1 MDPFS
6 EVMSSWG
13 IEGKNKFVIYVAEKS
28 DMMPRNQQ
36 DSWPR
41 VESKHGH
48 EVKYFRKRPLLCQ
61 SPSIYDILPCL
72 VMMKISSIR
81 HSEVLTF
88 DSSRSNLLGTRKYY
102 GDIRTEVYESHKI
115 KLVVARIWLL
125 VITWATTLRPWL
137 SQPCLSRHWKSPRKL
152 NSFPGRLRIYRPG
165 MTMSTMQFSEWSAVF
180 RGNLFQKTILNPE
193 KVWNKSSDNVCESN
207 WQDLVR

>member
-1 MDPFS
+1 MWRKQQCWDLRFSERAALTATRRQSTQEERQRRMDSFS

-81 HSEVLTF
+81 HSEVLTIWF
-88 DSSRSNLLGTRKYY
+88 F
-102 GDIRTEVYESHKI
+102 KI
-115 KLVVARIWLL
+115 KSARHAEVLWRYTYGGI
-125 VITWATTLRPWL
+125 R
-137 SQPCLSRHWKSPRKL
+137 
-152 NSFPGRLRIYRPG
+152 
-165 MTMSTMQFSEWSAVF
+165 
-180 RGNLFQKTILNPE
+180 
-193 KVWNKSSDNVCESN
+193 ES
-207 WQDLVR
+207 